1 MSAVA
6 QAEAHLSEL
15 VERAARG
22 ETIRVTRRGKAVAK
36 VAPLEEPKKRV
47 DAAALR
53 AIIRRNFQRHI
64 LGVARSDR
72 LRAALFLRR
81 DARP

>member
-6 QAEAHLSEL
+6 RAEAHSSEL

-22 ETIRVTRRGKAVAK
+22 ETIRVTRRGKAVAE
-36 VAPLEEPKKRV
+36 VAPLEESKKRV

-53 AIIRRNFQRHI
+53 AITRRNF
-64 LGVARSDR
+64 GSSARCAFST
-72 LRAALFLRR
+72 A
-81 DARP
+81 